1 MYLKLICLKL
11 EISIEKYSNL
21 GKVYITGDFN
31 SRTASS
37 EDYVEFD
44 KYILMKI
51 CQYWIHAAFQN
62 VLTKIVCLTLMD
74 YAL

>member
-1 MYLKLICLKL
+1 MMMFIFAMCICHRIYLEYLVYLKLICLKL

-37 EDYVEFD
+37 
-44 KYILMKI
+44 
-51 CQYWIHAAFQN
+51 
-62 VLTKIVCLTLMD
+62 
-74 YAL
+74 